1 MVFKIGAILG
11 CDIAVVKSVDGIL
24 PTIMDF
30 MLLGIMILSILPCQL
45 TTTIGIFQGRLQV
58 L

>member
-30 MLLGIMILSILPCQL
+30 MLLGSMILSLLPFRL
-45 TTTIGIFQGRLQV
+45 ITTIGIFQGILLV